1 MAVTIRKAVPEDA
14 AGISRVHVDSWRT
27 TYKGIV
33 ADDFLQALST
43 EERVQR
49 REQMW
54 RGMLSDPGQF
64 SVFVAEEAGQ
74 IVGFVN
80 CMAERENDPRYTG
93 EVSAIYLLKQAQ
105 GRGTGRKLMQTAA
118 RELMQRGHSSMLLWV
133 LKDNTP
139 ARGFYEALGGVY
151 LREKPIQ
158 IGDETLIEV
167 AYGWDDLN
175 LLAHGNGG
183 EDRG

>member
-1 MAVTIRKAVPEDA
+1 MITIRPATPADVT
-14 AGISRVHVDSWRT
+14 GIARVHIDSWRT
-27 TYKGIV
+27 TYQGIV
-33 ADDFLQALST
+33 ADEFLQALST
-43 EERVQR
+43 EQRVQR
-49 REQMW
+49 REQTW
-54 RGMLSDPGQF
+54 RGMLSAPDQF

-93 EVSAIYLLKQAQ
+93 EVGGIYLLKQAQ
-105 GRGTGRKLMQTAA
+105 GRGAGRKLMQTAA
-118 RELMQRGHSSMLLWV
+118 RELIQRGHSSMLLWV

-139 ARGFYEALGGVY
+139 ARRFYEALGGMY

-175 LLAHGNGG
+175 LLAPGNAG
-183 EDRG
+183 EDTG